1 MSPRARLVATVA
13 ALAAILFAGT
23 VTAAGVAAY
32 REGSIRVA
40 VHEAD
45 PEGTDFSIAVPAALV
60 HGVVALVP
68 DHVLPAVD
76 PRVAE
81 VVPVLEAICDDLERR
96 PDFVLVETWDA
107 DEHVVVAKRGGSIVV
122 EVEGPDGTVR
132 VGFPVRTIRSVT
144 GLVKAAVAR
153 GAASV

>member
-1 MSPRARLVATVA
+1 MSPRARLVVA
-13 ALAAILFAGT
+13 VAGLSAILFAGT

-40 VHEAD
+40 VHETD
-45 PEGTDFSIAVPAALV
+45 PEGTDFAIAVPAALV
-60 HGVVALVP
+60 HGVFALVP
-68 DHVLPAVD
+68 DRALPPVD

-96 PDFVLVETWDA
+96 PDFVLVETWDG
-107 DEHVVVAKRGGSIVV
+107 DEHVRVAKRGGSIVV
-122 EVEGPDGTVR
+122 EAEGPDGTVR
-132 VGFPVRTIRSVT
+132 VGFPVRTIRTVT
-144 GLVKAAVAR
+144 GLVKAAVSR